1 MREQEKDF
9 QPAWNAETKAAT
21 SMPHSRGSGNW
32 SAQVVC
38 RTVQRKSLCKCLR
51 AAVTNPPAKTIPAV
65 LPLLEWLQFAVSDQG
80 SSAPQFHTFG
90 HTQILLSRA
99 PAPTSPRLKL
109 VKFMLVSKLSQDL
122 DRGNSTHGYWVHLK
136 TLSSSVLSWEN
147 SAEPWKTSG
156 PNISSQRQCPTRRQH
171 SQNRKI
177 WGGFYLKGVVREQK
191 GMV

>member
-65 LPLLEWLQFAVSDQG
+65 LPLLEWLQFAVSNQG

-99 PAPTSPRLKL
+99 PAPTSPRVKTCKINAGISIVTRSGKGGTVHMDTEFIWRHCPLLSFLGKIQQSPGRQVAQISAHKDNVPQGDNTLKIG
-109 VKFMLVSKLSQDL
+109 KF
-122 DRGNSTHGYWVHLK
+122 
-136 TLSSSVLSWEN
+136 E
-147 SAEPWKTSG
+147 E
-156 PNISSQRQCPTRRQH
+156 
-171 SQNRKI
+171 
-177 WGGFYLKGVVREQK
+177 GFT
-191 GMV
+191 